1 MHSDC
6 ELFPNGVIHVKRG
19 LKKWRVLFSAA
30 VIALLLMPFSYAGHS
45 KDIKIERI
53 NVIDED
59 RAVSVRI
66 KNNDASMR
74 VKISAV
80 IPELGVIATR
90 GPFLVGA
97 GERTSRVVVLE
108 DVPSYASGE
117 YMLRIVAKD
126 KTKSLYISPI

>member
-1 MHSDC
+1 M
-6 ELFPNGVIHVKRG
+6 
-19 LKKWRVLFSAA
+19 KKLVAMFSAA
-30 VIALLLMPFSYAGHS
+30 IIALLLMPFSYAGHS

-117 YMLRIVAKD
+117 YMLRIVAND
-126 KTKSLYISPI
+126 KTRRVKHRPIII